1 MPFSYVFPEKQRTP
15 RGNAIID
22 GMPPDDF
29 FASDVQKDWL
39 NAEMVHTMA
48 TSMDA
53 STTPNSQPLPFLDSI
68 SDTPTLF

>member
-53 STTPNSQPLPFLDSI
+53 STTPNSQPLLFWIASP
-68 SDTPTLF
+68 TPPTVF

>member
-1 MPFSYVFPEKQRTP
+1 
-15 RGNAIID
+15 
-22 GMPPDDF
+22 MPPDDF

-39 NAEMVHTMA
+39 NAEMVHTMT

-68 SDTPTLF
+68 SDNPTVF